1 MWLYRFSRFRLAAA
15 RLPSERGGAMSN
27 ILEGVVSVAAVSVYL
42 APSMIADVRN
52 RSDSLAISLVN
63 VLLGWTVVG
72 WIAALMWARRTD
84 NEDVSRVVA
93 SRRRSRARA
102 TIEKIVAHARSDAL
116 WSGDAGKRLSRQPV
130 PVAVTVRRDRIDQN

>member
-102 TIEKIVAHARSDAL
+102 TIVAHAKSDAL
-116 WSGDAGKRLSRQPV
+116 WSGDAGERLSRQPV